1 MMVQAAALAL
11 IALILTPGWLFYFD
25 VTPKLVVLALL
36 TLASLALSTGL
47 SSNPKLSLYGTH
59 WRQYGALT
67 QAAVLI
73 FAWALSTQTRRMGG
87 ILRTVS
93 VAGAVPAL
101 YGIAQYLGWDPILPA
116 AAYHIG
122 AGIWTIVRPPS
133 TLGYASYFATWLLYV
148 VFLSLA
154 LPGRLAKACAVLAAI
169 AMLLTGTRA
178 AYLGFAAGAVVWS
191 GMRT

>member
-25 VTPKLVVLALL
+25 VTPKLVVLLLASSVALVPMRRSKLMVLAML

-47 SSNPKLSLYGTH
+47 SLNPKLSLYGTH

-67 QAAVLI
+67 QAAVVI
-73 FAWALSTQTRRMGG
+73 FAWALSAQTRRIGG

-93 VAGAVPAL
+93 VAGAVTAV

-133 TLGYASYFATWLLYV
+133 TDRKSTRLNSSHLG
-148 VFLSLA
+148 
-154 LPGRLAKACAVLAAI
+154 
-169 AMLLTGTRA
+169 
-178 AYLGFAAGAVVWS
+178 
-191 GMRT
+191 